1 MRVTVGLAQMA
12 PKLGDLRSNL
22 DQHLALADQARA
34 QGVDLLVFP
43 ELSLTG
49 YQVMDLV
56 PELAMRAS
64 SEDAT
69 FRALLQASHGLDL
82 VVGFVHVDRRHRFTI
97 AQAWLSGG
105 ACLHVHH
112 KLYLPT
118 YTMFDDGRYFARGDS
133 VRAFE
138 TRFGRVGMLIC
149 EDFWHLS
156 APWLLW
162 LDGADLLVFANSSP
176 TRGISSSEGGRL
188 TVARWVELM
197 NQACASTFTNYV
209 LMCNRVG
216 YEDGK
221 NFWGGSLIAN
231 PEGELV
237 AQAPYFEETLLLQEI
252 DLNQLRRTRAHM
264 PLLRDERPHL
274 VQRELARILRQ
285 DERLSVDGRMALAG
299 SNAGMRLIAQCS
311 LLKRGDEAR
320 LRDFLRSGYTRR
332 RCSRVRGAAPGR
344 LAGGAG
350 PLRQS
355 EADAGAGAGEAPRA
369 GAAAGAAGR
378 RLPALRADG
387 RGGLSPPHHRI
398 QSAGDGGGKVMDGPL
413 LIILL
418 ICAVVVLAIGKSQ
431 NKQVNVSSR
440 KSVSPKNFKEE
451 IWIQPDK
458 DATGNDQMSSAVNPY
473 EEITWA
479 TPSEIRSAFERQR
492 GECMFCGLSVG
503 DDPCLDYIIPLT
515 RGGRRETDNLAV
527 SCSSCNEI
535 ENKRKRN
542 REIWRMRARAG
553 MKYPSKQEIH
563 EIYKRQRQSNRM
575 ARMETDLSS
584 FSLANLDAIYNHQNG
599 HCNFCGGNIGKRE
612 AGFVSHIIPLAHGG
626 KNSPENIA
634 IVCNKCDQSR
644 RAVFSRDWL

>member
-22 DQHLALADQARA
+22 GQHLVLAEQARA

-64 SEDAT
+64 SEDPT

-105 ACLHVHH
+105 ECLHVHH

-133 VRAFE
+133 LRAFE

-285 DERLSVDGRMALAG
+285 DED
-299 SNAGMRLIAQCS
+299 
-311 LLKRGDEAR
+311 
-320 LRDFLRSGYTRR
+320 
-332 RCSRVRGAAPGR
+332 
-344 LAGGAG
+344 
-350 PLRQS
+350 
-355 EADAGAGAGEAPRA
+355 
-369 GAAAGAAGR
+369 
-378 RLPALRADG
+378 
-387 RGGLSPPHHRI
+387 
-398 QSAGDGGGKVMDGPL
+398 
-413 LIILL
+413 
-418 ICAVVVLAIGKSQ
+418 
-431 NKQVNVSSR
+431 
-440 KSVSPKNFKEE
+440 
-451 IWIQPDK
+451 
-458 DATGNDQMSSAVNPY
+458 
-473 EEITWA
+473 
-479 TPSEIRSAFERQR
+479 
-492 GECMFCGLSVG
+492 
-503 DDPCLDYIIPLT
+503 
-515 RGGRRETDNLAV
+515 
-527 SCSSCNEI
+527 
-535 ENKRKRN
+535 
-542 REIWRMRARAG
+542 
-553 MKYPSKQEIH
+553 
-563 EIYKRQRQSNRM
+563 
-575 ARMETDLSS
+575 
-584 FSLANLDAIYNHQNG
+584 
-599 HCNFCGGNIGKRE
+599 
-612 AGFVSHIIPLAHGG
+612 
-626 KNSPENIA
+626 
-634 IVCNKCDQSR
+634 
-644 RAVFSRDWL
+644 